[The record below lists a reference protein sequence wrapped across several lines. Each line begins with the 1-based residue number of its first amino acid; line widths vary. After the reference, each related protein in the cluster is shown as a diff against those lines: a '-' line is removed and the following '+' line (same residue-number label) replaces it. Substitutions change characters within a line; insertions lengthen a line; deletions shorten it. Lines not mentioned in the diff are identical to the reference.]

1 MFDDTKFN
9 EVVDAL
15 PLWLRVILGVL
26 IVAAGFNA
34 LYDLGHLLGSF
45 FAQP

>member
-9 EVVDAL
+9 EAVDAL

-34 LYDLGHLLGSF
+34 LYDFGYRVGTF
-45 FAQP
+45 FA